1 MKLIDERDNKRNIPE
16 YNVSDIS
23 GSIKKLVENEFGR
36 VRVKGELGRVFAA
49 RSGHLYYDIKDEKSV
64 LAAVTF
70 KGQVANLSI
79 APEEGIEVVATGKIT
94 TFGSQSKYQLLVD
107 DLKVSGVGA
116 LMAMLEKRKD
126 LLSKEGLF
134 DTEKK
139 KKLPYLPSLIGV
151 ITSPQ
156 GAVLSDILHRLRD
169 RFPRNVVVWP
179 VTVQG
184 ELCADQVSK
193 ALRGFNALS
202 RDEIHLRPEVI
213 IVARGGGSI
222 EDLWAFNEESVVRE
236 VVSSG
241 IPIIS
246 AIGHETDTTLI
257 DYAADIR
264 APTPTAAAELV
275 VPVRKDLI
283 KELKRLD
290 LQLSNVVT
298 NLNEHRNQH
307 LLALSRILYGFNNLL
322 EISLE
327 RLKYASGRLPQA
339 LGSVIQ
345 QKKINSENILSG
357 FRPNLLQNIIKLAYG
372 DWKIKAQSFFNVFK
386 NYGTIKQN
394 NFSTVKAQ
402 LNISRLLEKNRNA
415 EIRLDKANKTLTN
428 NIFMNL
434 KLKLNNLENQK
445 KMLRTLSYKK
455 TLERGYSVIRS
466 KDKVISSIS
475 NLDEEC
481 DLSVEFK
488 DGKYILRK

>member
-1 MKLIDERDNKRNIPE
+1 MKLIDEKDNKRNIPE

-236 VVSSG
+236 VASSG

-428 NIFMNL
+428 NIFLNL

>member
-236 VVSSG
+236 VASSE

-357 FRPNLLQNIIKLAYG
+357 FRPNLLQNIIKLAYS

>member
-1 MKLIDERDNKRNIPE
+1 MKLIDEKDNKRNIPE

-36 VRVKGELGRVFAA
+36 VRIKGELGRVFAA

-184 ELCADQVSK
+184 EFCADQVSK

-236 VVSSG
+236 VALSE

-322 EISLE
+322 DISLE

-415 EIRLDKANKTLTN
+415 EIRLDKADKTLTN
-428 NIFMNL
+428 NISMNL

-481 DLSVEFK
+481 DLIVEFK

>member
-1 MKLIDERDNKRNIPE
+1 MKLIDEKDNKRNIPE

-23 GSIKKLVENEFGR
+23 GSIKNLVENEFGR

-222 EDLWAFNEESVVRE
+222 EDLWAFNAESVVRE

-372 DWKIKAQSFFNVFK
+372 DWKIKAQSFFNVLK

-434 KLKLNNLENQK
+434 KLKLNNLENQR

-466 KDKVISSIS
+466 KDKVISSIT

-481 DLSVEFK
+481 DLSIEFK

>member
-116 LMAMLEKRKD
+116 LMAMLEKRKE

-184 ELCADQVSK
+184 EFCADQVSK

-202 RDEIHLRPEVI
+202 RDEIHLRPDVI

-236 VVSSG
+236 VASSE

-372 DWKIKAQSFFNVFK
+372 DWKIKTQSFFNVFK

>member
-236 VVSSG
+236 VASSG

-394 NFSTVKAQ
+394 NFSTLKAQ

-466 KDKVISSIS
+466 KDKVISSIT

-481 DLSVEFK
+481 DLSIEFK

>member
-1 MKLIDERDNKRNIPE
+1 MKLIDEKDNKRNIPE

-36 VRVKGELGRVFAA
+36 VRIKGELGRVFAA

-134 DTEKK
+134 DIEKK

-184 ELCADQVSK
+184 EFCADQVSK

-236 VVSSG
+236 VALSE

-322 EISLE
+322 DISLE

-415 EIRLDKANKTLTN
+415 EIRLDKADKTLTN
-428 NIFMNL
+428 NISMNL

-481 DLSVEFK
+481 DLIVEFK

>member
-1 MKLIDERDNKRNIPE
+1 MKLIDEKDNKRNIPE

-23 GSIKKLVENEFGR
+23 GSIKNLVENEFGR

-236 VVSSG
+236 VASSG

-372 DWKIKAQSFFNVFK
+372 DWKIKAQSFFNVLK

-466 KDKVISSIS
+466 KDKVISSIT

-481 DLSVEFK
+481 DLSIEFK

>member
-1 MKLIDERDNKRNIPE
+1 MKLIDEKDNKRNIPE

-36 VRVKGELGRVFAA
+36 VRIKGELGRVFAA

-134 DTEKK
+134 DIEKK

-184 ELCADQVSK
+184 EFCADQVSK

-236 VVSSG
+236 VALSE

-322 EISLE
+322 DISLE

-402 LNISRLLEKNRNA
+402 LNISRLSEKNRNA
-415 EIRLDKANKTLTN
+415 EIRLDKADKTLTN
-428 NIFMNL
+428 NISMNL

-481 DLSVEFK
+481 DLIVEFK

>member
-126 LLSKEGLF
+126 LLSEEGLF

>member
-1 MKLIDERDNKRNIPE
+1 MKLIDEKDNKRNIPE

-36 VRVKGELGRVFAA
+36 VRIKGELGRVFAA

-134 DTEKK
+134 DIEKK

-169 RFPRNVVVWP
+169 RFPRNVIVWP

-184 ELCADQVSK
+184 EFCADQVSK

-236 VVSSG
+236 VALSE

-322 EISLE
+322 DISLE

-402 LNISRLLEKNRNA
+402 LNISRLSEKNRNA
-415 EIRLDKANKTLTN
+415 EIRLDKADKTLTN
-428 NIFMNL
+428 NISMNL

-481 DLSVEFK
+481 DLIVEFK